1 MKPVSGASHSSLW
14 LTILFNLK
22 KIFSW
27 FFCRRDP
34 MVNLNYAVFL
44 HNAGDKQGAAKQFSV
59 FEQKFQQL
67 KSSSPNE
74 IDQEVNYPG
83 RAITQK

>member
-1 MKPVSGASHSSLW
+1 
-14 LTILFNLK
+14 
-22 KIFSW
+22 
-27 FFCRRDP
+27 